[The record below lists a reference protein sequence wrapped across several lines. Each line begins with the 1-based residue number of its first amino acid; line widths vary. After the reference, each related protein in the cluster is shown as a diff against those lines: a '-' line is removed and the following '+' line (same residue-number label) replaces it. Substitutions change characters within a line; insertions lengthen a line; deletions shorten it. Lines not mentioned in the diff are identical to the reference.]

1 MNILFNQKIHK
12 HQAISEIHEDL
23 EFDESYFV
31 QLFFSTIIACFGM
44 LLGSTA
50 VVIGAMIIAPIF
62 MPILGLSVGI
72 LTTRDR
78 TLQRSMTVLAGS
90 ISMVLLLTFILT
102 IFTPI
107 RETNPEILSRT
118 NPTILDLFIALSS
131 AVLGV
136 LSYFYEKIGK
146 SIAGVAISISLLPPL
161 VASGIGLAFRDF
173 EIFSKA
179 LILFGANTSA
189 IIFAGI
195 VTLYILK
202 VRPHREE
209 EQTRFRIGVVLSSI
223 SILAISIPL
232 TVYFTASI
240 QETTERRLIIDTLN
254 SQITSIHPEAEFE
267 DLSVT
272 FNDPI
277 EVSGTLLLPEQVAL
291 TLDQESAI
299 NQSLVDE
306 VGRSL
311 ELKFNVVNKLLVQKT
326 DTLEQER
333 QEISNLIRDQIA
345 LISPNIFV
353 DKVTIL
359 ENESGGLEIDVLLRL
374 SGELQF
380 TFDNKLDLEEDV
392 ESALGRQVRLDI
404 AFTPI
409 TELREQSPEAILT
422 TNLRQELRE
431 IISQISTVYIVNKVE
446 ITPVRDTAETNAN
459 RAAKPLAD
467 LYTVDVEI
475 LAPPGDKFT
484 PEDRALIES
493 TLESQNSVDLN
504 FQYRY
509 LLYER

>member
-1 MNILFNQKIHK
+1 MDILFSQKIHK

-78 TLQRSMTVLAGS
+78 TLQRSIMVLAGS
-90 ISMVLLLTFILT
+90 VSLVLLLTFILT

-161 VASGIGLAFRDF
+161 VASGIGLAFRDT
-173 EIFSKA
+173 EIFTKA

-209 EQTRFRIGVVLSSI
+209 EQTRFRIGVILSSI

-232 TVYFTASI
+232 TVYFSASI

-267 DLSVT
+267 DLTVT
-272 FNDPI
+272 FNDPV

-299 NQSLVDE
+299 NQSLVE
-306 VGRSL
+306 EIGRSL
-311 ELKFNVVNKLLVQKT
+311 ELKFNVVNKLLVQKS
-326 DTLEQER
+326 DTLESQK
-333 QEISNLIRDQIA
+333 QEISNLIRDELA

-353 DKVTIL
+353 DKVTVI
-359 ENESGGLEIDVLLRL
+359 ENDRVLDIDVLLRL

-380 TFDNKLDLEEDV
+380 TFDNKV
-392 ESALGRQVRLDI
+392 ELQQEIERTLGRSVSLEI

-422 TNLRQELRE
+422 TNLRQELRDVIGE
-431 IISQISTVYIVNKVE
+431 ISTVYIVNKVE
-446 ITPVRDTAETNAN
+446 ITPVRDEDETNSSRSN
-459 RAAKPLAD
+459 KPLAD
-467 LYTVDVEI
+467 LYEVEVEI

-484 PEDRALIES
+484 PEDRELIET

-504 FQYRY
+504 LQYRY

>member
-1 MNILFNQKIHK
+1 MDILFSQKIHK

-78 TLQRSMTVLAGS
+78 TLQRSIIVLAGS
-90 ISMVLLLTFILT
+90 VSLVLLLTFVLT

-161 VASGIGLAFRDF
+161 VASGIGLAFRDA
-173 EIFSKA
+173 EIFTKA

-209 EQTRFRIGVVLSSI
+209 EQARFRIGVLLSSI

-267 DLSVT
+267 DITVT

-299 NQSLVDE
+299 NQSLVE
-306 VGRSL
+306 QVGRSL
-311 ELKFNVVNKLLVQKT
+311 ELKFNIVNKLLVQKS
-326 DTLEQER
+326 DTLESQR
-333 QEISNLIRDQIA
+333 QEISNIIRDELA

-353 DKVTIL
+353 DKVTVL
-359 ENESGGLEIDVLLRL
+359 EDRGVLDVDVLLRL

-380 TFDNKLDLEEDV
+380 TFDNKVDLQEKL
-392 ESALGRQVRLDI
+392 ESTLQRTISLEI

-431 IISQISTVYIVNKVE
+431 VISQISTVYIVNKVE
-446 ITPVRDTAETNAN
+446 ITPVRDEMETNSSRSN
-459 RAAKPLAD
+459 KPLAD
-467 LYTVDVEI
+467 LYEVEVEI

-484 PEDRALIES
+484 PEDRELIET

-504 FQYRY
+504 LQYRY